1 MKINVN
7 FPKYLPRCCI
17 FSFCTFSA
25 GKNYCQLVNWQNLL
39 AAASVAVVTPGNQEM
54 QSCKMSK
61 KRANLV
67 HSISHWYL
75 VLGGWISIGKW
86 PIDHCDQLIND
97 HCDHCGNRWTLASDQ
112 LATGHFGRCFSHW
125 IAIHVRLSWPH
136 HCTGVSQSTVYVYTT
151 FFKKGLFHIW
161 RRSTVGKS

>member
-25 GKNYCQLVNWQNLL
+25 GKKLLPIGQLTKSFGRSISGSGHPEKPRDAELQNEQKKEQILF
-39 AAASVAVVTPGNQEM
+39 T
-54 QSCKMSK
+54 QS
-61 KRANLV
+61 
-67 HSISHWYL
+67 SISHWYL

-97 HCDHCGNRWTLASDQ
+97 HCDHCGNRCTGHWTLRALLQ
-112 LATGHFGRCFSHW
+112 PLW
-125 IAIHVRLSWPH
+125 IAIHVRLWWPH
-136 HCTGVSQSTVYVYTT
+136 HCTGVGQSTVYVYTT